1 MSLIVQKFGGS
12 SVRDYAHLLR
22 MARIVKSR
30 VDEGDDV
37 VVVLS
42 AQGDTT
48 DGLLQ
53 KAKEISERPSPRE
66 LDMLLSAGEQ
76 MSAALGAMTLRS
88 IGVEAVSLCAWQI
101 PIETD
106 GTHGNAEIELIDT
119 ARIRKELAEG
129 YVVVAAG
136 FQGVDERGDIT
147 TLGRGGS
154 DTSAVALA
162 AALKA
167 AELVIYTDVDG
178 IFSSDPRICQ
188 NAVRREVI
196 SYDDMLLLAQKGAQ
210 VLHDRSVALA
220 QAGGVPITVV
230 MWKTPAVSPRGGMLR
245 PNGRAMKNCLRVAVP
260 VALARLTTSAGHV
273 VFAGLVATLGTVS
286 LAAHSIA
293 LTAEQAFYIPVLGIN
308 TAAATLTGNAL
319 GEKNARKL
327 DMVGRS
333 TIVVTLIMMSI
344 TGGLLFLSAEGF
356 GDYTS
361 DFAWGQDGVLYA
373 MSGSDTM
380 QLMAYDPAMAEM
392 GQEPLRAVE
401 EREGGYGNVGEAGG
415 IVYFNDEYGNVYA
428 VDTATGTRELFEIA
442 DGFLLSPDGSRMLQI
457 VYEDG
462 ENGSLATMY
471 LCDLASG
478 TRMQIA
484 AQAALSDY
492 AWSEDSRVLFYLVS
506 NRDAEDAED
515 YPVRLMR
522 YSTVDGR
529 TTDLGALA
537 SNSIFPGRTQ
547 DSILLMY
554 YQDRDGLFY
563 PITYQ
568 LSLTDLT
575 DHAQD
580 ELVPTLE

>member
-12 SVRDYAHLLR
+12 SVCDYAHLLR

-53 KAKEISERPSPRE
+53 KAREISESPSPRE

-129 YVVVAAG
+129 RVVVAAG

-167 AELVIYTDVDG
+167 DKLIIYTDVDG

-220 QAGGVPITVV
+220 QAGGVPITVRSCREGAGSIV
-230 MWKTPAVSPRGGMLR
+230 CETDEDASVVGVTQKKSDRSRLAAITAVGGAL
-245 PNGRAMKNCLRVAVP
+245 PSIEKEKIAVTALERAEI
-260 VALARLTTSAGHV
+260 T
-273 VFAGLVATLGTVS
+273 VFAVAAGERFMSFYVLRDDAERALQLV
-286 LAAHSIA
+286 HDA
-293 LTAEQAFYIPVLGIN
+293 L
-308 TAAATLTGNAL
+308 
-319 GEKNARKL
+319 
-327 DMVGRS
+327 
-333 TIVVTLIMMSI
+333 
-344 TGGLLFLSAEGF
+344 
-356 GDYTS
+356 
-361 DFAWGQDGVLYA
+361 
-373 MSGSDTM
+373 
-380 QLMAYDPAMAEM
+380 
-392 GQEPLRAVE
+392 
-401 EREGGYGNVGEAGG
+401 
-415 IVYFNDEYGNVYA
+415 
-428 VDTATGTRELFEIA
+428 
-442 DGFLLSPDGSRMLQI
+442 
-457 VYEDG
+457 
-462 ENGSLATMY
+462 
-471 LCDLASG
+471 
-478 TRMQIA
+478 IA
-484 AQAALSDY
+484 AK
-492 AWSEDSRVLFYLVS
+492 E
-506 NRDAEDAED
+506 
-515 YPVRLMR
+515 
-522 YSTVDGR
+522 
-529 TTDLGALA
+529 
-537 SNSIFPGRTQ
+537 
-547 DSILLMY
+547 
-554 YQDRDGLFY
+554 
-563 PITYQ
+563 
-568 LSLTDLT
+568 
-575 DHAQD
+575 
-580 ELVPTLE
+580 